1 MPWRERMADVPFEG
15 TFRRQIDLKAWD
27 ERTVVGWL
35 EDEFHHFGITLIHD
49 GTHVQDIRIA
59 APRHPW
65 STCAGAGVPLR
76 ALIGKPLISRCSDIG
91 SLIDMRRQC
100 THVFD
105 LAGLALAHACAR
117 RAHRRYHGTVRPL
130 ADVVP
135 GAPQDRLRATL
146 YRDGMEVLWWDL
158 HEDLITAPAPYAG
171 RSISRGFREWLE
183 TREQAQAEDASVL
196 RRVAFVAKGR
206 KISIEH
212 MRVAD
217 DLRQPPLC
225 HSFQPEYRRIAF
237 RVADT
242 RRRLDTSEGAMLGLV
257 DTKP

>member
-15 TFRRQIDLKAWD
+15 TYLRQIDLNTWD
-27 ERTVVGWL
+27 EHTVVGWL
-35 EDEFHHFGITLIHD
+35 EDEYHHFGITLTHD
-49 GTHVQDIRIA
+49 GARVTDVRVA

-65 STCAGAGVPLR
+65 STCADAGVPLR
-76 ALIGKPLISRCSDIG
+76 ALIGQPLVSRCSDIG

-105 LAGLALAHACAR
+105 LAGLALAHARGR

-135 GAPQDRLRATL
+135 GASQDRLRATL

-171 RSISRGFREWLE
+171 RSINRGFREWLE
-183 TREQAQAEDASVL
+183 TREEAEAEDASVL

-217 DLRQPPLC
+217 DLGQPPLC
-225 HSFQPEYRRIAF
+225 HSFQPEYRKIAF
-237 RVADT
+237 RITDN
-242 RRRLDTSEGAMLGLV
+242 RRRFDASEAQMLALV
-257 DTKP
+257 ETKP